1 MFIKSIKNVLKKL
14 KNKITIVLI
23 PHSTAKP
30 IKINFSLMFLAVC
43 VVSWTGLTLWAGFVS
58 GQKIDYYRIKA
69 DNKIMHLRMAFLSD
83 KIKESRQ
90 MLLQVMHND
99 QHIRALLGMGSKR
112 VILEDSLGYGGP
124 TAVESSALTMA
135 LNGNAN
141 KISYEELSRQAVRLL
156 DEYKLSI
163 KSYSEVV
170 DNINIQR
177 IKFRYTPS
185 MWPCEGIVTSPYGFR
200 IHPIL
205 KYKFFHTAIDIA
217 NVHGTPI
224 KSTADGIVSFIGIQR
239 GYGKV
244 VVVRHG
250 SQYKTVYG
258 HLSKILV
265 KQGEFVEKGQEI
277 AKMGST
283 GRSTGSHLHYE
294 VLYNNKPINPNKY
307 LKNNG

>member
-1 MFIKSIKNVLKKL
+1 MFIKSLKNVLKNL
-14 KNKITIVLI
+14 KKKITIVLI

-30 IKINFSLMFLAVC
+30 IRMNFSLLFLSVC
-43 VVSWTGLTLWAGFVS
+43 VISWTGLTLWAGFIS

-83 KIKESRQ
+83 KIKESKQ

-99 QHIRALLGMGSKR
+99 QHIRSLLAMGSKR
-112 VILEDSLGYGGP
+112 VIIEDSLGYGGP
-124 TAVESSALTMA
+124 TAVETSALTMA
-135 LNGNAN
+135 LNGNTN
-141 KISYEELSRQAVRLL
+141 KISYEELSKQAVQLL
-156 DEYKLSI
+156 EEYKLSI
-163 KSYSEVV
+163 KSYGEVV
-170 DNINIQR
+170 DNINTQR
-177 IKFRYTPS
+177 VKFRYTPS
-185 MWPCEGIVTSPYGFR
+185 IWPCEGIVTSPYGFR
-200 IHPIL
+200 IHPVL

-217 NVHGTPI
+217 NVKCTPVRT
-224 KSTADGIVSFIGIQR
+224 TADGIVLFTGIQR

-244 VVVRHG
+244 VVIGHG

-294 VLYNNKPINPNKY
+294 ILYNNKPINPNKY